1 MEISGKVWDL
11 VNNRADTRGL
21 LATADQECNCDVA
34 CFSSLRLAD
43 RTTMTVTLSP
53 NRSLE
58 NLRVNPKAAFV
69 VTTGESIGDVDGC
82 RVYLR
87 VRDLVGKGRCSTKR
101 GGKSQSRW
109 VKKRPNTCR
118 PSLPSM
124 SLRPAQLSMWESV
137 SEGA

>member
-1 MEISGKVWDL
+1 MEVSGKVWDL

-21 LATADQECNCDVA
+21 LATADQEGNCDVA

-87 VRDLVGKGRCSTKR
+87 VRDLVEEGPVFDEARRQVTEQMGEETAEHV
-101 GGKSQSRW
+101 QAF
-109 VKKRPNTCR
+109 VTFDVTETRPIIDVG
-118 PSLPSM
+118 
-124 SLRPAQLSMWESV
+124 Q
-137 SEGA
+137 GI